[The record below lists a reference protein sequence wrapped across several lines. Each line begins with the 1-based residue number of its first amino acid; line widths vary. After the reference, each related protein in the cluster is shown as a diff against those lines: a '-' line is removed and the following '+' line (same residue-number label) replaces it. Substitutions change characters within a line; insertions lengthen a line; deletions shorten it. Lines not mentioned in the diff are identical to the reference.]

1 MQYSPWYLIQ
11 AKNKLKLHSV
21 SMVYSQNKDV
31 AIAVKNLF
39 PEMFLSIKIQMVKKI
54 IDTVFH
60 SEGIFTDLYAN
71 L

>member
-1 MQYSPWYLIQ
+1 
-11 AKNKLKLHSV
+11 
-21 SMVYSQNKDV
+21 MVYCQNKDV
-31 AIAVKNLF
+31 AIAVKNF
-39 PEMFLSIKIQMVKKI
+39 FAEMFLSIKIQMVKKI